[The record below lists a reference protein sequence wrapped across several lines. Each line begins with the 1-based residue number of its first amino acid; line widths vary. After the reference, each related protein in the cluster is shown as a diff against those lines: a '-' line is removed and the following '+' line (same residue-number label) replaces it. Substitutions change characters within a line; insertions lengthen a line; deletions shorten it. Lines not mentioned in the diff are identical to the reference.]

1 MNVDPNLTKYLIKA
15 KIFTDGVVEKPD
27 VVGAIF
33 GQTEGLLG
41 EELDLRDLQKSG
53 KIGRIE
59 VEIDSKKG
67 RTEGFALI
75 PSGLDQVESSILA
88 ASLETIDRI
97 GPCKAKV
104 EIESIEDVRI
114 QKRQKIVERAEAL
127 YKKMSESGKS
137 VSESIVAS
145 VREEVE
151 KGEILTY
158 GDEHLPAGP
167 AIKDSD
173 SIIVVEGRSDVLNL
187 LRYGIKNTIAV
198 QGTNI
203 PKTVQK
209 LSRERTVT
217 VFLDGDRGGDLILK
231 EMLQVAEID
240 FVARAPPGTEVE
252 ELTYKQIV
260 KALRY
265 KTPIEQYL
273 SMRGMAEEL
282 KELTEKNST
291 ENHTKSQQKRGYEE
305 AKSLTEIKNAR
316 VVIEEVKEE
325 RPQKE
330 RRQPRQVV
338 EEHQPQA
345 AENEAPPEPKS
356 EPEPEKEEEF
366 NLSNPRSV
374 EKHGNEL
381 TRDKLTEIYDA
392 EGKIIAS
399 YPVSEAVDRMEE
411 LDSGDTII
419 TGGVISQRLIDVAF
433 KKGVKNIY
441 GAKLG
446 HITKKPMEVKVVS
459 WERHI

>member
-1 MNVDPNLTKYLIKA
+1 MNVDPNLTKYMIKA
-15 KIFTDGVVEKPD
+15 KIATDGVVEKPD

-88 ASLETIDRI
+88 AALETIDRI

-104 EIESIEDVRI
+104 EIENIEDVRV
-114 QKRQKIVERAEAL
+114 QKRHKIIERAEAL
-127 YKKMSESGKS
+127 YKKMSDSGKS
-137 VSESIVAS
+137 VSESIVNS
-145 VREEVE
+145 VREEVD
-151 KGEILTY
+151 KGEIISY
-158 GDEHLPAGP
+158 GEERLPAGP

-173 SIIVVEGRSDVLNL
+173 SIIVVEGRNDVLNL

-209 LSRERTVT
+209 LSKERTVT

-240 FVARAPPGTEVE
+240 FVSRAPPGTEVE

-265 KTPIEQYL
+265 KTPVEQYL
-273 SMRGMAEEL
+273 SMRGMSEEL
-282 KELTEKNST
+282 KELVQKNST
-291 ENHTKSQQKRGYEE
+291 ESGKNGKKQPDMPVDEPKPDRRDRQEERREQKREE
-305 AKSLTEIKNAR
+305 R
-316 VVIEEVKEE
+316 KEE
-325 RPQKE
+325 R
-330 RRQPRQVV
+330 
-338 EEHQPQA
+338 
-345 AENEAPPEPKS
+345 
-356 EPEPEKEEEF
+356 EPEPEPQKVEIEDVPGF
-366 NLSNPRSV
+366 VDLQNPKAI
-374 EKHGNEL
+374 EKKGTILNEN
-381 TRDKLTEIYDA
+381 KLTEVYGEDGKAIVTLSIAETVEKIPEIKDA
-392 EGKIIAS
+392 RA
-399 YPVSEAVDRMEE
+399 
-411 LDSGDTII
+411 II
-419 TGGVISQRLIDVAF
+419 TGGVISQRLIDTAF
-433 KKGVKNIY
+433 QAGIKNIY
-441 GAKLG
+441 GAKMG
-446 HITKKPMEVKVVS
+446 HVTKKPAEVRVVS
-459 WERHI
+459 WEHHIQA